1 VRAGAAVM
9 IEAIVVPPV
18 AILATLG
25 DPTAIVPHEILVPG
39 VYAPEYLYGP
49 HGLART
55 VAIPFGS
62 QAPTR
67 IVRCRRVRPFAT
79 AQEFGPDYYK
89 PFEDRVHFD

>member
-1 VRAGAAVM
+1 M

-67 IVRCRRVRPFAT
+67 IVRCRTVRPFAT